1 MGRREGLDGGGRG
14 ETGRM
19 SEQWTHTMGESNQGL
34 RTTEGVKGE
43 AVKKEEGQRDGRGME
58 RSEAGSGMRADG

>member
-1 MGRREGLDGGGRG
+1 
-14 ETGRM
+14 
-19 SEQWTHTMGESNQGL
+19 MGESNQGL

-58 RSEAGSGMRADG
+58 QSEAGSGMRADG